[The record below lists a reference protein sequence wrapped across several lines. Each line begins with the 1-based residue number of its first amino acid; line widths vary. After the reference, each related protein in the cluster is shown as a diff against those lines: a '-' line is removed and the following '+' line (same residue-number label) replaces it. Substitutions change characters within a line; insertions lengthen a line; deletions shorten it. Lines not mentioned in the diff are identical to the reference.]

1 MAKRDE
7 DGFYWKPIEGTTVPE
22 IIDRELE
29 KVAKL
34 GQTPK
39 KIYVGIGLYNEIQ
52 NEQFDPFIAG
62 LVSDGQEAP
71 SFPTEEP
78 TEYKG
83 IKLHLVEDKDSDYL
97 RIET

>member
-1 MAKRDE
+1 M
-7 DGFYWKPIEGTTVPE
+7 PE
-22 IIDRELE
+22 IIDKELE

-52 NEQFDPFIAG
+52 NEQFEPFPADI
-62 LVSDGQEAP
+62 VSDGQEA
-71 SFPTEEP
+71 SVFPTEEP

-83 IKLHLVEDKDSDYL
+83 IKIHVVEDKEPDYL

>member
-1 MAKRDE
+1 M
-7 DGFYWKPIEGTTVPE
+7 PE

-29 KVAKL
+29 KVAKQ
-34 GQTPK
+34 GQTPE

-52 NEQFDPFIAG
+52 NEQFEPVAAG
-62 LVSDGQEAP
+62 LVSDGQEAS

-83 IKLHLVEDKDSDYL
+83 IKLHLVEDKEPDYL